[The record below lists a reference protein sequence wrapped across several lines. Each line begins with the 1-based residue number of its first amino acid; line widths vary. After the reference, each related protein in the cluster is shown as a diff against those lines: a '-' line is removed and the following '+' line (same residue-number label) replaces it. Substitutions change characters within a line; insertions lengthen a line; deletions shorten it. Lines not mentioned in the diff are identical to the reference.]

1 MDWSRHHPI
10 AKDRFGLSELARISG
25 VDAATIRR
33 WIHRGALKVPP
44 VGRGRDRAYT
54 IWQAVHVAI
63 IADMSRMGLLIT
75 SKGADLSLALL
86 GYVRHRV
93 ARDGDAR
100 EVGPVSLTIVPDTD
114 DWGIR
119 PAEWM
124 LTGESCITIGLESI
138 IFKVAQRSNGS
149 AASFITISDQI

>member
-33 WIHRGALKVPP
+33 WIHRGALKVQPI
-44 VGRGRDRAYT
+44 GRGRDRAYT
-54 IWQAVHVAI
+54 IWQAIHVAI
-63 IADMSRMGLLIT
+63 IAEMSRMNLPIT
-75 SKGADLSLALL
+75 GKGADLSLALL

-100 EVGPVSLTIVPDTD
+100 DVGSVSLTIVPDTND
-114 DWGIR
+114 
-119 PAEWM
+119 
-124 LTGESCITIGLESI
+124 
-138 IFKVAQRSNGS
+138 
-149 AASFITISDQI
+149 